1 MPNSPNASVR
11 LSIGASLLQAKTLGN
26 LVWRDTFVF
35 EDSLFDGS
43 NAGQIQVIYSAE
55 RTIASGATDD
65 FDLSPL
71 VDPIGTSSTP
81 VELVGIM
88 VVNKPADPG
97 AVNTTN
103 ITLGGHP
110 TAALTAFMTAT
121 STIGP
126 IRPNGIFFMLC
137 DDAAGL
143 GAITATTADT
153 LRIVNSAGA
162 QAKIQVI
169 IFARTA

>member
-1 MPNSPNASVR
+1 MPNSPSASVR
-11 LSIGASLLQAKTLGN
+11 LSVGAALTQAKTLGN
-26 LVWRDTFVF
+26 LAWRDTFVF
-35 EDSLFDGS
+35 ERSLLDGS
-43 NAGQIQVIYSAE
+43 GAGQIQVIYAAE

-71 VDPIGTSSTP
+71 VDPIGTSSEP

-88 VVNKPADPG
+88 VVNKPVDPS

-103 ITLGGHP
+103 ITLGNHP
-110 TAALTAFMTAT
+110 TAPLTAFMSGT

-126 IRPNGIFFMLC
+126 IRPNGVFFMLC

-143 GAITATTADT
+143 GAITATTADI

-162 QAKIQVI
+162 QADRKSVV
-169 IFARTA
+169 